1 MNKAAKAGIV
11 AFLAIVA
18 IGAGIIAYNTL
29 NTGKAPFIPGQIL
42 NPPWYVASNITV
54 LNPGVTE
61 VPGFAWFFN
70 NVSQGL
76 QLQVNITFSSE
87 TDQQINVPIENL
99 TVTYYNSTVNYSE
112 VFPGGENYDQALIQ
126 QQAFNYSFS
135 PNQVALQP
143 NMSNSTILTI
153 KLAPEAPLGQ
163 YSLSVNIGNPI
174 NASGEESFTS
184 GLTLGMIVT
193 PKTT

>member
-1 MNKAAKAGIV
+1 MNKAAKAGILV
-11 AFLAIVA
+11 FLAIVA
-18 IGAGIIAYNTL
+18 IGAGIIANNTL
-29 NTGKAPFIPGQIL
+29 NTGKPPFMPGQIL
-42 NPPWYVASNITV
+42 NPPWYVASYVTV

-61 VPGFAWFFN
+61 VPGFAWYFN

-76 QLQVNITFSSE
+76 PLQVNITISSE
-87 TDQQINVPIENL
+87 TNQTINVPMENL
-99 TVTYYNSTVNYSE
+99 TVIYYNSTI
-112 VFPGGENYDQALIQ
+112 NYDNDFPEVEQNGQALIQ

-153 KLAPEAPLGQ
+153 KLAPNAPLGQ
-163 YSLSVNIGNPI
+163 YTLSVNIGNPV
-174 NASGEESFTS
+174 NASGEESFPS
-184 GLTLGMIVT
+184 GLVLGMIVT